1 MCDPRHGGSILSMFR
16 ALVLI
21 ALVLTACG
29 DHVGSGSISGVS
41 PSPSPT
47 DQVKPSPTVTPV
59 PSPTT
64 PTVAFPA
71 RLALA
76 VGTYDGLV
84 YTQLVDGKPAGA
96 PVRGCD
102 GQVSSLAALGRAVL
116 IICREPTYQLSIFDV
131 DAGTASAIPGVEA
144 LEAAWTIQG
153 DSIVYTTRGTCEPP
167 APICKT
173 KLMQRELHTG
183 RTIQLDEQY
192 GVGSDLRL
200 TGAGV
205 TVWRAM
211 NMSSFVRS
219 PEQTGTWVIRDGTL
233 TRFSAHRLIDGDKGR
248 FLLETDGS
256 PSGFGCCTS
265 VIFKFDQEQRITP
278 ASVDHERGVALLED
292 GRIVTF
298 RPDPVNVF
306 EGSVVVYRQGVVERI
321 GRGAFSAFRVVR
333 DLEWIVGSEISGA
346 PGLTL
351 HAYRISDGAFAS
363 ASGANITALAVLG
376 PAKHPIP

>member
-1 MCDPRHGGSILSMFR
+1 MVV
-16 ALVLI
+16 ALL
-21 ALVLTACG
+21 LTACG
-29 DHVGSGSISGVS
+29 DHVASSGLGA
-41 PSPSPT
+41 SPT
-47 DQVKPSPTVTPV
+47 PSRTDPVKPSPTVTPV
-59 PSPTT
+59 PSPTAQ
-64 PTVAFPA
+64 TVAFPA
-71 RLALA
+71 RLALV

-84 YTQLVDGKPAGA
+84 YPQLVDGKPGGT

-102 GQVSSLAALGRAVL
+102 GQVASLATSGRKVL
-116 IICREPTYQLSIFDV
+116 VTCREPTYRLSIFDV
-131 DAGTASAIPGVEA
+131 DAGTISVISGVEA

-153 DSIVYTTRGTCEPP
+153 DSVIYTTLGTCEPP

-173 KLMQRELHTG
+173 KLMQRDLRTG

-211 NMSSFVRS
+211 NMSSFVRAA
-219 PEQTGTWVIRDGTL
+219 EQTGTWVIRDGTL
-233 TRFSAHRLIDGDKGR
+233 SRFSVHRLIDGDKGR
-248 FLLETDGS
+248 FLLETES
-256 PSGFGCCTS
+256 PSSFSCCTS
-265 VIFKFDQEQRITP
+265 VILKFDQEQRITP

-306 EGSVVVYRQGVVERI
+306 VGSVVVYRQGVVERI

-333 DLEWIVGSEISGA
+333 DVDWIVGSEISGA

-351 HAYRISDGAFAS
+351 RAYRISDGAFAS
-363 ASGANITALAVLG
+363 ASGDRITALAQIG
-376 PAKHPIP
+376 PAKFPIP

>member
-1 MCDPRHGGSILSMFR
+1 MVR
-16 ALVLI
+16 AL
-21 ALVLTACG
+21 ALAALLLTACG
-29 DHVGSGSISGVS
+29 DHVGSGGVSGVS
-41 PSPSPT
+41 PSPTGSLASAKPT
-47 DQVKPSPTVTPV
+47 PTATAV
-59 PSPTT
+59 PLPTAA
-64 PTVAFPA
+64 TVAFPA
-71 RLALA
+71 RLPFA

-84 YTQLVDGKPAGA
+84 YPQLVDGKPAGT

-102 GQVSSLAALGRAVL
+102 GQVSSLSTLGRRVL
-116 IICREPTYQLSIFDV
+116 VVCREPTYQLSIFDV
-131 DAGTASAIPGVEA
+131 DAGTISVIAGVQA
-144 LEAAWTIQG
+144 LEAVWTIQG
-153 DSIVYTTRGTCEPP
+153 DAVVYTTLGSCEPP

-173 KLMQRELHTG
+173 KLMQRELRTG
-183 RTIQLDEQY
+183 TTVQLDEQY
-192 GVGSDLRL
+192 GVGNDLRL

-219 PEQTGTWVIRDGTL
+219 ADQTGTWVVREGTL
-233 TRFSAHRLIDGDKGR
+233 TRFSAHRLLNGDKGH
-248 FLLETDGS
+248 FLLETES
-256 PSGFGCCTS
+256 PSSFSCCTS

-278 ASVDHERGVALLED
+278 ASVDHERGLALLED

-333 DLEWIVGSEISGA
+333 DLDWIVGSEISGA

-351 HAYRISDGAFAS
+351 RAYRISDGAFAS
-363 ASGANITALAVLG
+363 ASGGPITITALAPLG
-376 PAKHPIP
+376 PTKPPIP